1 MINQVDLQRLG
12 KIKQDIALLQL
23 RFPIATIAKRTG
35 LNKGNISKALRGKVP
50 CSDNLMNR
58 FYVSFREDLD
68 NARSNCESKQEFD
81 RCPVDTSRSKKLI
94 IIAST
99 LTELAAIINQIA

>member
-50 CSDNLMNR
+50 CSDNLMTR
-58 FYVSFREDLD
+58 FYASFREDLD
-68 NARSNCESKQEFD
+68 NAPSNCEPNQELN
-81 RCPVDTSRSKKLI
+81 RHPLDTSQSKKLKA
-94 IIAST
+94 IAST
-99 LTELAAIINQIA
+99 LTEMAAIINQIV